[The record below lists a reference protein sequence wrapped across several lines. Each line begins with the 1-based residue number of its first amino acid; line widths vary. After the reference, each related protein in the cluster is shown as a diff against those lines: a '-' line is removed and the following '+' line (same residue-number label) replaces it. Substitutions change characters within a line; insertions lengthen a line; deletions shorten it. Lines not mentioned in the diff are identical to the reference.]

1 MKTLTN
7 QEIEALLKL
16 LTEYDEIILNH
27 NMAKIV
33 SLLER
38 RRIIEERN
46 RINDLLIQKRK
57 KVFLGG

>member
-7 QEIEALLKL
+7 QEIDALTKL
-16 LTEYDEIILNH
+16 LNEYDEIILNH

-33 SLLER
+33 SLPER
-38 RRIIEERN
+38 RRIIEERD
-46 RINDLLIQKRK
+46 RIHDLLVQKRK